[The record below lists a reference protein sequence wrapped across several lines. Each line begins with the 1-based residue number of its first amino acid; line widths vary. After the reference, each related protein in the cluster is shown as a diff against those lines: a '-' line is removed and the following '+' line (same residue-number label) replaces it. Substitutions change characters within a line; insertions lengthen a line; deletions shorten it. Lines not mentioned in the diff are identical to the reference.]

1 MPKSYWK
8 LRGWGLCALLL
19 EAPLKNAN
27 FNNITFF
34 FMIPLWLDCEKHLCG
49 LGAQLQLTSVDFV
62 CLTTKCNF
70 QNPTL
75 GDESGNSFVQCFPC
89 NKSTDRWTQFT
100 EIHGCN
106 PWISGRQWPLNKIL
120 GDELRP
126 NHSPMTRMNSES
138 PKTEGKIKGLSF
150 LLHNHLY
157 YFHNK
162 HRKLQPPVSYKCTDP
177 QGEMTSYHK

>member
-1 MPKSYWK
+1 MKVGTVLCSVFLATSPQTDELK
-8 LRGWGLCALLL
+8 LQKFMAVTPGL
-19 EAPLKNAN
+19 
-27 FNNITFF
+27 
-34 FMIPLWLDCEKHLCG
+34 
-49 LGAQLQLTSVDFV
+49 
-62 CLTTKCNF
+62 
-70 QNPTL
+70 
-75 GDESGNSFVQCFPC
+75 
-89 NKSTDRWTQFT
+89 
-100 EIHGCN
+100 
-106 PWISGRQWPLNKIL
+106 QWPLNKIL

-162 HRKLQPPVSYKCTDP
+162 HRKLQPPVSYKCTDL